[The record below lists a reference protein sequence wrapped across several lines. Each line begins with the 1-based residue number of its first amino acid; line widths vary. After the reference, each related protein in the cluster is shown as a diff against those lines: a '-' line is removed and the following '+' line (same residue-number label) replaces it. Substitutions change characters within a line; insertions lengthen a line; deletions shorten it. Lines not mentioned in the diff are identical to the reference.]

1 MSRLSRQR
9 IGRKAACTVR
19 LLGIAIVATGSPAI
33 AQSAADN
40 AITSAED
47 AFGTSVGRESI
58 GIYSTSSVRGFSPTA
73 AGNAR
78 IDGLY
83 FDQVW
88 GVTSRLRQSTTIRV
102 GISAQGY
109 PFPAPTGIVD
119 YAFRKPGDEAMTGL
133 TVGGDSYGAIYVEG
147 DAVIPLIAGEL
158 SLGIGGAAYRNDY
171 YNNTDAYYHNEALML
186 RWTPADGVEIM
197 PFWQRSDGYD
207 DDTGPIYIPAGDTL
221 PPPVQ
226 RRQFDGPDWADYRG
240 VASNFGVLAAMRPSP
255 DWTIR
260 AGVFRSLFDDESSF
274 SHFLTDLTPTGE
286 ANRIIIADP
295 PTETGST
302 SGEIRATH
310 TRIEGPRLHLFHL
323 SLKGRDRAS
332 RYGGSQTF
340 DFGPTRLGL
349 PFGTPEPIYAFG
361 DQTEDSVRQFTM
373 GLAYEGRWKGVGEIG
388 IGLQKSDYRKTI
400 DLPGIGVTETMD
412 TPWLYDAT
420 AAYHLTDR
428 LAVYGGYTRGLE
440 ESGVAP
446 GNAVNRN
453 EALPAILTSQRDFG
467 LRYTLAPDL
476 NLVAGLFEVEKPYF
490 NLDQAG
496 RFGRLGEVRNRG
508 VELSLS
514 GALTPELNIVAG
526 AVLLDA
532 KVTGEAVAL
541 GRVGTDP
548 VGQTDT
554 SLQLNLDWRPS
565 GLENVSFDVAL
576 SHEGDVTATLN
587 NSVVIPARTLMDVGG
602 RYRFSIS
609 GTAAT
614 LRFAITN
621 IFNEDGF
628 DLRGSGAYDI
638 IPGRVASLYL
648 AMDF

>member
-1 MSRLSRQR
+1 MPQR
-9 IGRKAACTVR
+9 IWPPLGRRAAFR
-19 LLGIAIVATGSPAI
+19 ARIVVLAVAAVGSPAL
-33 AQSAADN
+33 AQSASDN
-40 AITSAED
+40 VVTSAED
-47 AFGTSVGRESI
+47 AFGASVGRESI
-58 GIYSTSSVRGFSPTA
+58 GIYSASSVRGFSPTA

-119 YAFRKPGDEAMTGL
+119 YAFRKPGDKSMAGL
-133 TVGGDSYGAIYVEG
+133 TVGGDSYGNIYVEG
-147 DAVIPLIAGEL
+147 DAVIPLIPGEL
-158 SLGIGGAAYRNDY
+158 SLGVGGAAYRNDY
-171 YNNTDAYYHNEALML
+171 YNNTDAYYHNEAFLL
-186 RWTPADGVEIM
+186 RWTPSDGVEIM

-221 PPPVQ
+221 PPPIQ
-226 RRQFDGPDWADYRG
+226 RRRFDGPDWADYRG
-240 VASNFGVLAAMRPSP
+240 VASNYGLLARLRPTS

-260 AGVFRSLFDDESSF
+260 AGLFRSLFDDESSF
-274 SHFLTDLTPTGE
+274 SHFLTDVAPTGE

-302 SGEIRATH
+302 SGEIRAMRTL
-310 TRIEGPRLHLFHL
+310 TEGPRLHMFHI
-323 SLKGRDRAS
+323 SLKGRDRSS
-332 RYGGSQTF
+332 RYDGSQTL
-340 DFGPTRLGL
+340 DFGPTRIGL
-349 PFGTPEPIYAFG
+349 PFGPPEPTYVFG
-361 DQTEDSVRQFTM
+361 EQTRDSVRQFTG
-373 GLAYEGRWKGVGEIG
+373 GLAYEGRWNGVGEIG
-388 IGLQKSDYRKTI
+388 FGLQKTDYRKTI
-400 DLPGIGVTETMD
+400 DLPGVGVTETAD
-412 TPWLYDAT
+412 TPWLYDVT
-420 AAYHLTDR
+420 AAYHVTDR
-428 LAVYGGYTRGLE
+428 LAIYGGYTRGLE

-446 GNAVNRN
+446 GNALNRN

-467 LRYTLAPDL
+467 LRFSLAPDL
-476 NLVAGLFEVEKPYF
+476 KLVAGVFEVEKPYF
-490 NLDQAG
+490 NLDQTD

-508 VELSLS
+508 VEFSLS
-514 GALTPELNIVAG
+514 GAVTPELDIVAG

-541 GRVGTDP
+541 GRVGEKP

-554 SLQLNLDWRPS
+554 TLKLNLDWRPP
-565 GLENVSFDVAL
+565 GLENLSLDLGL
-576 SHEGDVTATLN
+576 SHQGDVTATRN
-587 NSVVIPARTLMDVGG
+587 NRVDIPARTLVDVGG
-602 RYRFSIS
+602 RYRFSLS
-609 GTAAT
+609 STSAT

-621 IFNEDGF
+621 VFNEEGF
-628 DLRGSGAYDI
+628 ELRGSGAYDI